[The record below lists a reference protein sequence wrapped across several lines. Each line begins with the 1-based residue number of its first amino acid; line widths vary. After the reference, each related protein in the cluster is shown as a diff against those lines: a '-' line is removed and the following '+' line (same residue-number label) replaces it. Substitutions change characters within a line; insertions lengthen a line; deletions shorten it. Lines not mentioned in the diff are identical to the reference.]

1 MAKSPFATHT
11 PFLNILPHTK
21 HYTPFYITTLILYL
35 HLFNFTFSIP
45 ITPSDTENYLPSD
58 DLNITNH
65 MVLYYD
71 CAKQHNLRQF
81 NLLNV
86 EQCTEAPS
94 DIKHAS
100 VKARVYA
107 RANAKRIKAFKC
119 VAYTKKERKT
129 CFQGSVKHRR
139 VDRTVWNHNTL
150 PLPVTL
156 DPLECLNI
164 IRHLNGTNDK
174 ILNNLLY
181 NKTFL
186 LLEDHYFQERLE
198 QY

>member
-1 MAKSPFATHT
+1 MSSVTHI
-11 PFLNILPHTK
+11 PVSNIQHLFKP
-21 HYTPFYITTLILYL
+21 YTTFYITNLILYL

-58 DLNITNH
+58 DPNITNL
-65 MVLYYD
+65 MVSHYD

-86 EQCTEAPS
+86 KQCTEAPS
-94 DIKHAS
+94 DIIHAS
-100 VKARVYA
+100 VKARVYV
-107 RANAKRIKAFKC
+107 RAKAKRIKAFKC
-119 VAYTKKERKT
+119 VAYAKKERKI
-129 CFQGSVKHRR
+129 CFQGSVKYRR

-156 DPLECLNI
+156 DPVECKNI

-174 ILNNLLY
+174 ITFTTIKLL
-181 NKTFL
+181 
-186 LLEDHYFQERLE
+186 HS
-198 QY
+198 